1 MKNGIFKVL
10 YLVTLSTTSIMASA
24 DESYTPNPFSPA
36 PKAESVNSQQQP
48 IPNSLNRAAENE
60 RNFGPNIRN
69 QVNQGINN
77 VNNVTKALTEK
88 EIRSQKILEK
98 LNGKMANAN
107 NIPIENSRFV
117 GVLNGKRVYQNLE
130 TNEYVKIEIE
140 K

>member
-10 YLVTLSTTSIMASA
+10 YLVTLSMTSVIAFA
-24 DESYTPNPFSPA
+24 NESYTPNPFTPA
-36 PKAESVNSQQQP
+36 PKAESVNNQQP

-60 RNFGPNIRN
+60 RNFGSNMRN
-69 QVNQGINN
+69 QVNQGINT
-77 VNNVTKALTEK
+77 VNNVTQALTEK

-98 LNGKMANAN
+98 VNGKMANAN
-107 NIPIENSRFV
+107 NIPIENSRFI

>member
-10 YLVTLSTTSIMASA
+10 YLVTLSMTSIIAFA
-24 DESYTPNPFSPA
+24 NESYTPNPFTPA
-36 PKAESVNSQQQP
+36 PKAESVNSQQP

-60 RNFGPNIRN
+60 RNFGSNIRS

-77 VNNVTKALTEK
+77 VNNVTQALTEK

>member
-10 YLVTLSTTSIMASA
+10 YLVALSTTSITAFA
-24 DESYTPNPFSPA
+24 VESYTPNPFTPA
-36 PKAESVNSQQQP
+36 PKTESVNNQQP

-60 RNFGPNIRN
+60 RNFGSNIRN

-77 VNNVTKALTEK
+77 VNNVTQALTEK

>member
-10 YLVTLSTTSIMASA
+10 YLVTLSMTSIIALA
-24 DESYTPNPFSPA
+24 DESYTPNPFTPA
-36 PKAESVNSQQQP
+36 QKAESVNKPQP

-60 RNFGPNIRN
+60 RNFGSNMRN

-77 VNNVTKALTEK
+77 VNNVTQALTEK

-107 NIPIENSRFV
+107 NIPVENSRFI